1 MASRQPIANVLPA
14 LSSEDVSYVRRLG
27 RRLKESPPKL
37 KSDRTRMRIRLACA
51 QVLEERGFHA
61 ARVIDITNAAGLAEG
76 SFYVYF
82 RDKTDAATDVLS
94 SMLDHFGDILGR
106 PRESDTPFNALRD
119 SNRRWIAYCRQNPGL
134 MRCLLQLGDEV
145 PEFAKL
151 THRVNRTWYE
161 RVARSVLR
169 RFPRKGL
176 AHGEVLFAVY
186 ALGSMMD
193 EIARK
198 LFVYPDPFFLEM
210 LKELALDDEGL
221 ADAASVI
228 WFKILYPGVRTPTK
242 LSGLAEKLMAWD
254 GRSPNRKTD

>member
-1 MASRQPIANVLPA
+1 MASRQPIAGALPA
-14 LSSEDVSYVRRLG
+14 PADEDYSFIGRLE
-27 RRLKESPPKL
+27 RRLKDNPPKL

-51 QVLEERGFHA
+51 QVLEEHGFHA
-61 ARVIDITNAAGLAEG
+61 ARVVDVTNAAGLAEG

-94 SMLDHFGDILGR
+94 SMLDHFGEVQGQ
-106 PRESDTPFNALRD
+106 PRESDSPFAALRA

-151 THRVNRTWYE
+151 TQRVNRAWYE

-176 AHGEVLFAVY
+176 AQGEVLFAVY

-198 LFVYPDPFFLEM
+198 LFVYPDPYFLEVLED
-210 LKELALDDEGL
+210 LKLDDEGL

-228 WFKILYPGVRTPTK
+228 WFKLLYPGVRAPAA
-242 LSGLAEKLMAWD
+242 LSGVAERLMVWD
-254 GRSPNRKTD
+254 GGGKRKSD